1 MNKNVIYIIIAG
13 CLWGIIAL
21 FINELNKIGFSSMQC
36 VAIRVFL
43 SAVILLTYLCIK
55 KRAFLYIKLKDI
67 KYFIGTG
74 ILSIVFFNFCYF
86 ECIKIIGGAAIPALL
101 LYTAPIFVM
110 IFSCIFFKEK
120 MTVSKII
127 SLIIA
132 FLGLCFVTGCFGKSE
147 SISLVTILLGLGSG
161 LGYALYSIFGKFL
174 VNKYNILTITTYTFI
189 VATLGV
195 IPISNIWTVFYLFVD
210 LKSILLSLGLAI
222 FCTILPFLFYTK
234 GLNKVEAGKAAILAT
249 IEPFMATIIGVLVYN
264 ENLSLF
270 KILGLIL
277 IFLSIVYLN
286 KAVR

>member
-1 MNKNVIYIIIAG
+1 MNKNVVYIIIAG

-132 FLGLCFVTGCFGKSE
+132 FLGLCFVTGCFNKSD
-147 SISLVTILLGLGSG
+147 SISLVAILLGLGSG

-174 VNKYNILTITTYTFI
+174 VNKYDILTITTYTFI
-189 VATLGV
+189 IATLGV

-234 GLNKVEAGKAAILAT
+234 GLNGIEAGKAAILAT
-249 IEPFMATIIGVLVYN
+249 IEPFMATMIGVLVYN
-264 ENLSLF
+264 ENLSFF
-270 KILGLIL
+270 KVLGLML

-286 KAVR
+286 KSVR

>member
-1 MNKNVIYIIIAG
+1 MNKNVVYIIIAG

-55 KRAFLYIKLKDI
+55 EREFLYIKLKDI

>member
-1 MNKNVIYIIIAG
+1 MNKNVVYIIIAG
-13 CLWGIIAL
+13 CLWGIIAI

-43 SAVILLTYLCIK
+43 SAVILLTYLYIK

-110 IFSCIFFKEK
+110 IFSCLFFKEK
-120 MTVSKII
+120 MTISKII

-132 FLGLCFVTGCFGKSE
+132 FLGLCFVTGCFNKSD
-147 SISLVTILLGLGSG
+147 SISLVAILLGLGSG

-174 VNKYNILTITTYTFI
+174 VNKYDVLTITTYTFI
-189 VATLGV
+189 IATLGV
-195 IPISNIWTVFYLFVD
+195 IPISNIWTVFYLFVN

-234 GLNKVEAGKAAILAT
+234 GLNGVEAGKAAILAT
-249 IEPFMATIIGVLVYN
+249 IEPFMATLIGVLVYN
-264 ENLSLF
+264 ETLSFF

-277 IFLSIVYLN
+277 IFLSIEYLN
-286 KAVR
+286 KTVR